1 MNPSLWEKLPNDLI
15 RKIIEDSEPSIDVQ
29 LAFKIKPKKIYDT
42 YFLAYNKIDWLIAT
56 RAPLIYK
63 YSTNS
68 LHDFSRPGFH
78 IVKRPFYLDYANQ
91 SITLFNISEE
101 YYSLEVYSPD
111 GQFMSCPHHNDTFAT
126 SKSILFKG

>member
-1 MNPSLWEKLPNDLI
+1 MNTSLWEKLPNDLI

-42 YFLAYNKIDWLIAT
+42 YFFAYNKIDWLLGT
-56 RAPLIYK
+56 RTPLIYK

-68 LHDFSRPGFH
+68 LHDFSRRGFH
-78 IVKRPFYLDYANQ
+78 IVKRPVYLDYVNQ
-91 SITLFNISEE
+91 SITLFNINEE

-111 GQFMSCPHHNDTFAT
+111 GQFMSCPHHNDTFTT
-126 SKSILFKG
+126 SKSILFKN